1 MKTSFAGACPPAWI
15 SSSGNPWLTGP
26 TASFSEGLPSAG
38 TLGYRQCGNG
48 NMPHS
53 TGVLVV
59 SDDPGLS
66 DEVGGWLEDA
76 GLDVLLCPGPRS
88 AACIGLSGRGCDLE
102 RAADLVV
109 LDLHPSGNLF
119 VDSSLRTKLGDHY
132 SSCGTPFL
140 VLTA

>member
-1 MKTSFAGACPPAWI
+1 
-15 SSSGNPWLTGP
+15 
-26 TASFSEGLPSAG
+26 
-38 TLGYRQCGNG
+38 
-48 NMPHS
+48 MPHS

-109 LDLHPSGNLF
+109 LDLRPSGNLF
-119 VDSSLRTKLGDHY
+119 VDSSLRTKLTHHY
-132 SSCGTPFL
+132 SSCGKPVL
-140 VLTA
+140 VLTDDTGQPDQPGTVGAAILGRFAGRQQVTETVQDLMAQRRWPRERTTMES